1 MAENATTGPTERDPA
16 KLAPDL
22 YKVALENDRV
32 RVLDIRMKPGDK
44 SPEHSHPAYVMY
56 SLSDAKAKF
65 TNPDGTSEE
74 VEVEAGQTVWRDAE
88 THAVENVGTTEAHIL
103 NIELRG

>member
-1 MAENATTGPTERDPA
+1 MAENATTGPTERDPV
-16 KLAPDL
+16 KLAPDF

-32 RVLDIRMKPGDK
+32 RVLDIRIKPGDK

-56 SLSDAKAKF
+56 ALSDAKVKF
-65 TNPDGTSEE
+65 TDPDGTSEE
-74 VEVEAGQTVWRDAE
+74 FEVEAGQTVWRDAE
-88 THAVENVGTTEAHIL
+88 THAAENVGTTEAHVL

>member
-1 MAENATTGPTERDPA
+1 MAEDATTGPTERDPV
-16 KLAPDL
+16 KLAPDF

-44 SPEHSHPAYVMY
+44 SPEHSHPAYVIY
-56 SLSDAKAKF
+56 ALSDAKLKF
-65 TNPDGTSEE
+65 TDPDGTSEE
-74 VEVEAGQTVWRDAE
+74 VEVDAGQTVWRDAE
-88 THAVENVGTTEAHIL
+88 THAVENVGTTEVHVL